1 MAVFVTRMVQPM
13 STGEKVVNV
22 SFNVSSCVVYFYDG
36 TSPLKENTVS
46 SQVFQVQ
53 KNSIMVVYTPFKTTI
68 TASGSA
74 EQMERYMDQN
84 LQYIYIYFISGDCE
98 IN

>member
-1 MAVFVTRMVQPM
+1 MVFVTRLVQPV
-13 STGEKVVNV
+13 SAGGEIVNV
-22 SFNVSSCVVYFYDG
+22 SFNVSSCDVYFYDG
-36 TSPLKENTVS
+36 TSPLKKTTTS

-53 KNSIMVVYTPFKTTI
+53 KNSIMVVYTPVKKTI

-84 LQYIYIYFISGDCE
+84 MKYIYIYFISGDCE